1 MISIESSHQWM
12 NKYKS
17 DYKYID
23 KISKKSDVYPIKIKQ
38 QRKVKQITINV
49 KNEILNLKD

>member
-17 DYKYID
+17 DYKYIPLKEMNSEVFGLTLWLD
-23 KISKKSDVYPIKIKQ
+23 ID
-38 QRKVKQITINV
+38 
-49 KNEILNLKD
+49 ILHL